1 MGISE
6 NNNQN
11 KVGNILS
18 QVKDLSSKFS
28 EVGRSIVF
36 AVIAGC
42 WVIYNKFPGSP
53 KIWLKLS
60 ILFSFLYL
68 GIELW
73 YYGSTMRKYYKFL
86 TFDDENTSV
95 EVSDEKKT
103 FVDQHKLHCRFFNL
117 VYVKM
122 VLLLLSIATL
132 ILFVFFFFFTQIINY
147 LIQIRK

>member
-1 MGISE
+1 MGTL

-11 KVGNILS
+11 KVVNILN

-42 WVIYNKFPGSP
+42 WVIYDKFPQSP

-60 ILFSFLYL
+60 VLFSFLYL

-86 TFDDENTSV
+86 SFDDKNSSV
-95 EVSDEKKT
+95 EVSDEKKV
-103 FVDQHKLHCRFFNL
+103 FVNQHKLHHLFFNL
-117 VYVKM
+117 LYVKM
-122 VLLLLSIATL
+122 GLLLLSIATL
-132 ILFVFFFFFTQIINY
+132 ILFVFSENITQIIDY
-147 LIQIRK
+147 LIQIK